1 MQLIKTQHF
10 KIGGK
15 LCLHT
20 LYNSPYIL
28 TPTSVYVYHCHSV
41 PSKNP
46 LVGQQKD
53 KPQLQT
59 NNNIF
64 PSQLIF
70 VR

>member
-1 MQLIKTQHF
+1 MQLIKTRHF

-20 LYNSPYIL
+20 PFIYQHACVCMSMSLPL
-28 TPTSVYVYHCHSV
+28 P
-41 PSKNP
+41 PKNP
-46 LVGQQKD
+46 LGQQKD
-53 KPQLQT
+53 KPKLQT